1 MNEVWDAWVAPEAT
15 PARATVQVTQ
25 LADPGW
31 KLGEWKLGECKLGG
45 SWVEAGF
52 VETGRKLGGSWVRD
66 THLGISVGE
75 YCYCWPSATLR

>member
-31 KLGEWKLGECKLGG
+31 KLGEWKLGGSWVSVSWEEAGWKLAEWKLGG
-45 SWVEAGF
+45 NWVEAGC
-52 VETGRKLGGSWVRD
+52 VIPIW
-66 THLGISVGE
+66 
-75 YCYCWPSATLR
+75 A